1 MLSCQQ
7 QIINLAFTKFFVA
20 ISGSSYS
27 SAKTTQTRE
36 ISAKSLL
43 DIRKDVARE
52 SNIKEEMR
60 KI

>member
-7 QIINLAFTKFFVA
+7 QIINLAFFVA
-20 ISGSSYS
+20 ISGSRYS

>member
-7 QIINLAFTKFFVA
+7 QIINLAFFVA